1 MTEVAPIDTP
11 ILPPPLVAPLSRLGP
26 RLWRGL
32 CFVWKFAVGMFCVQ
46 SALFS
51 VLFVGW
57 TYRFMQRTA
66 VRSWQRRSQEPRK
79 RVREPWPHWVRFRDT
94 WRTRGVNALIDFI
107 IGWPYRFMQWRAL
120 KLWRRLTTP
129 VDESW
134 PNWIVH
140 QEFREMWRTHKFEA
154 LFHSLWMNFRLGV
167 AGAFNTFVLTLPG
180 CALMLFGWYDGW
192 NNSFNKGYEQFSVG
206 PATSWVGILIF
217 AAAMLY
223 VPMAQARQA
232 ITGEW
237 RSFYQ
242 WGLIWR
248 LVRLRWLQ
256 SLAIA
261 AVYALVSFP
270 ILILRAGAPYIQGK
284 ANKMTAEQ
292 LMALPHDQVVQSL
305 NQYYLWCALLILPA
319 FVFVRWLAAR
329 NYATGTA
336 IAIKRGLIAA
346 FGLSDF
352 ERGALARLN
361 MLEPAPAPARHILL
375 RMAARVW
382 RFGLRSAAITAI
394 FLVWV
399 IYVFELYICQFFHYI
414 PGVGW
419 LNHCLVQL
427 PWFHFIPGK

>member
-1 MTEVAPIDTP
+1 MEAAAVEPAVAPKP
-11 ILPPPLVAPLSRLGP
+11 LRPLPGRV
-26 RLWRGL
+26 WRSVI
-32 CFVWKFAVGMFCVQ
+32 FVWKFAVGMVCCQ
-46 SALFS
+46 SFLLSF
-51 VLFVGW
+51 LLVGW
-57 TYRFMQRTA
+57 TYRFMQRVA
-66 VRSWQRRSQEPRK
+66 LKSWWKRSGSPLALAEFLASND
-79 RVREPWPHWVRFRDT
+79 E
-94 WRTRGVNALIDFI
+94 TRGHL
-107 IGWPYRFMQWRAL
+107 
-120 KLWRRLTTP
+120 
-129 VDESW
+129 SW

-140 QEFREMWRTHKFEA
+140 QNFREMIRA
-154 LFHSLWMNFRLGV
+154 RPLQAPFHSLWLNFRIGV

-206 PATSWVGILIF
+206 PATSWFGIFLF

-242 WGLIWR
+242 WHLVWR

-256 SLAIA
+256 SLGIA
-261 AVYALVSFP
+261 AVYAVVAFP
-270 ILILRAGAPYIQGK
+270 IFFLRSGAPYLQGQ
-284 ANKMTAEQ
+284 AAKMSAAEV
-292 LMALPHDQVVQSL
+292 MALPHEQIVQSL
-305 NQYYLWCALLILPA
+305 NQYFFGCALLVLPA

-329 NYATGTA
+329 NYAAGLA
-336 IAIKRGLIAA
+336 IGIRKGLVAA

-352 ERGALARLN
+352 ERGTLARLN
-361 MLEPAPAPARHILL
+361 MVAPAPAPPRHILL

-382 RFGLRSAAITAI
+382 RFGLRSAAVLAI

-399 IYVFELYICQFFHYI
+399 IYVIELYVCQFFHYV

-427 PWFHFIPGK
+427 PWFHFVPGKI

>member
-1 MTEVAPIDTP
+1 VVETQRRRNAAPG
-11 ILPPPLVAPLSRLGP
+11 LSRQP
-26 RLWRGL
+26 RASLLAELDCPPGLSGNIPREQVEGLVSLTLDELPAWR
-32 CFVWKFAVGMFCVQ
+32 C
-46 SALFS
+46 
-51 VLFVGW
+51 
-57 TYRFMQRTA
+57 
-66 VRSWQRRSQEPRK
+66 
-79 RVREPWPHWVRFRDT
+79 
-94 WRTRGVNALIDFI
+94 RGVQHF
-107 IGWPYRFMQWRAL
+107 RA
-120 KLWRRLTTP
+120 
-129 VDESW
+129 
-134 PNWIVH
+134 H
-140 QEFREMWRTHKFEA
+140 
-154 LFHSLWMNFRLGV
+154 
-167 AGAFNTFVLTLPG
+167 
-180 CALMLFGWYDGW
+180 WYDGW

-206 PATSWVGILIF
+206 PATSWFGIFIF
-217 AAAMLY
+217 AVAMVY

-242 WGLIWR
+242 WGLVWR

-256 SLAIA
+256 SLGIA

-284 ANKMTAEQ
+284 AQKLSAEQ
-292 LMALPHDQVVQSL
+292 LMALPYDQVVQSL

-319 FVFVRWLAAR
+319 FVLVRWLAAR
-329 NYATGTA
+329 NYAAGIA
-336 IAIKRGLIAA
+336 LAIKRGLIAA

-361 MLEPAPAPARHILL
+361 MLEPAPAPPRHILL
-375 RMAARVW
+375 RMVARIW

-399 IYVFELYICQFFHYI
+399 IYIFELYVAQFFHYI

-427 PWFHFIPGK
+427 PWFHFIPDKF

>member
-1 MTEVAPIDTP
+1 MPVPPVSTP
-11 ILPPPLVAPLSRLGP
+11 ARSS

-32 CFVWKFAVGMFCVQ
+32 VFIWKFAIGIICCQ
-46 SALFS
+46 SLIFS
-51 VLFVGW
+51 IFLVGW
-57 TYRFMQRTA
+57 TYRFMQR
-66 VRSWQRRSQEPRK
+66 V
-79 RVREPWPHWVRFRDT
+79 
-94 WRTRGVNALIDFI
+94 
-107 IGWPYRFMQWRAL
+107 AL
-120 KLWRRLTTP
+120 KVWWKRSGAETP
-129 VDESW
+129 LLDFLASNDHLSW

-140 QEFREMWRTHKFEA
+140 QDFRETFRANKFKA

-206 PATSWVGILIF
+206 PATSWFGILIF
-217 AAAMLY
+217 AVAMLY

-242 WGLIWR
+242 WGLVWR

-256 SLAIA
+256 SLGIA

-305 NQYYLWCALLILPA
+305 NLYYLWCALLILPA
-319 FVFVRWLAAR
+319 FVLVRWLAAR
-329 NYATGTA
+329 NYAAGTA

-361 MLEPAPAPARHILL
+361 MLEPAPAPPRHILL
-375 RMAARVW
+375 RMAGRVW

-399 IYVFELYICQFFHYI
+399 IYIFELYVCQFFHYI

>member
-1 MTEVAPIDTP
+1 MEVAPVQVEIAPRRTP
-11 ILPPPLVAPLSRLGP
+11 KVLSRL
-26 RLWRGL
+26 WRVVV
-32 CFVWKFAVGMFCVQ
+32 FVWKFAVGMFCCQ
-46 SALFS
+46 SLLFS
-51 VLFVGW
+51 LFLVGW
-57 TYRFMQRTA
+57 TYRFMQR
-66 VRSWQRRSQEPRK
+66 V
-79 RVREPWPHWVRFRDT
+79 
-94 WRTRGVNALIDFI
+94 
-107 IGWPYRFMQWRAL
+107 AL
-120 KLWRRLTTP
+120 KAWWNRSDSGTP
-129 VDESW
+129 LPDFLASNDHASW

-140 QEFREMWRTHKFEA
+140 QNFRETFRTDKFKA
-154 LFHSLWMNFRLGV
+154 LFHSLWLNFRLGLTGV
-167 AGAFNTFVLTLPG
+167 FNTFVLTLPG

-206 PATSWVGILIF
+206 PATSWFGIFLF
-217 AAAMLY
+217 AVAMLY

-232 ITGEW
+232 ISGEW

-242 WGLIWR
+242 WRLVWR

-256 SLAIA
+256 SLGIA

-284 ANKMTAEQ
+284 ANKMSAEQ
-292 LMALPHDQVVQSL
+292 LMALPHDQIVQSL
-305 NQYYLWCALLILPA
+305 NHYYFWCALLILPA

-329 NYATGTA
+329 NYAAGTA
-336 IAIKRGLIAA
+336 IAIKKGIVAA

-361 MLEPAPAPARHILL
+361 MLEPAAAAPRHILL
-375 RMAARVW
+375 RVAARGW
-382 RFGLRSAAITAI
+382 RFGLRSAAILAI

-399 IYVFELYICQFFHYI
+399 IYVFELYVCQFFHYI

-427 PWFHFIPGK
+427 PWFHFVPGKF

>member
-1 MTEVAPIDTP
+1 LIEVPPVQPAIAP
-11 ILPPPLVAPLSRLGP
+11 VSRLAGRA
-26 RLWRGL
+26 RLWRA
-32 CFVWKFAVGMFCVQ
+32 VVAPWKFLIGMLCCQ
-46 SALFS
+46 SFLFS
-51 VLFVGW
+51 FLLVGW
-57 TYRFMQRTA
+57 TYRFMQR
-66 VRSWQRRSQEPRK
+66 V
-79 RVREPWPHWVRFRDT
+79 
-94 WRTRGVNALIDFI
+94 
-107 IGWPYRFMQWRAL
+107 AL
-120 KLWRRLTTP
+120 KSWWKRSRFAIPLDDFLASY
-129 VDESW
+129 EHLSW

-140 QEFREMWRTHKFEA
+140 QNFRENFRARPLYA
-154 LFHSLWMNFRLGV
+154 LFYSLWLNFRLGV

-206 PATSWVGILIF
+206 PATSWFGIFLF

-242 WGLIWR
+242 WRLVWR

-256 SLAIA
+256 SVGIA

-270 ILILRAGAPYIQGK
+270 ILFLRAGAPYLQGK
-284 ANKMTAEQ
+284 ATKMSAAE
-292 LMALPHDQVVQSL
+292 LMALPHEQIVQSL
-305 NQYYLWCALLILPA
+305 NQYFFWCALLILPA

-329 NYATGTA
+329 NYAAGVA
-336 IAIKRGLIAA
+336 VAIKKGLIAA

-361 MLEPAPAPARHILL
+361 MLDPAPATPRHLLL
-375 RMAARVW
+375 RMAARIW
-382 RFGLRSAAITAI
+382 RFGLRSAAVTAI
-394 FLVWV
+394 FLVWI
-399 IYVFELYICQFFHYI
+399 IYVIELYICQFFHYI

-427 PWFHFIPGK
+427 PWFHFIPGKH